1 MICIPMIPKASV
13 RYSSADSP
21 VKLALTVRFPIE
33 EKQVLGNDAKK
44 VKDLVE
50 LLILKEEG
58 MASQVDLID
67 FDDKKSGVSVT
78 SMLLEGGLDKTMLTA
93 FIRG

>member
-58 MASQVDLID
+58 IALQVDMND
-67 FDDKKSGVSVT
+67 FDDKCGVSVT
-78 SMLLEGGLDKTMLTA
+78 SMLLEGGLDRTILTA